1 MSRLQGSENDHLQ
14 PARWGC
20 ASNHITRQEP
30 MTRSSDDRQQTP
42 FAYKRTVD
50 HLAGRKMETGQKQP
64 LN

>member
-1 MSRLQGSENDHLQ
+1 
-14 PARWGC
+14 
-20 ASNHITRQEP
+20 
-30 MTRSSDDRQQTP
+30 MTRAAATNRKQTP